1 MADTADPISIAE
13 EAAGNS
19 SLPMLFVFTSATLTI
34 AVVVG
39 VVLFMLRHRRSSTS
53 DSKAQEKKATGEG
66 ALLDTSNSVGVADL
80 AYMVEKLHPESSHF
94 DLLLTVCSTP
104 ENIEWSMAA
113 LGKVEEQRQERIE
126 KKKLEKPKNEAD
138 KAAFDFDSLMN
149 DDGGWDED
157 DDDDEEDEQVKEARL
172 KAKHA
177 EAVKQADL
185 ARLKQATGQAVQLM
199 EGVDDGVLGQEWVE
213 ATLSKAKVWP
223 PADIGLLKDAKFD
236 YKGEKV
242 SAMDHPG
249 LRRNLCM
256 TVGRLNSQML
266 NSHPELL
273 EAGSKKLIDYTYFR
287 ASMEFRQRVGIL
299 LEAALRVAM
308 TLRAYRLV
316 TTIVETVAMFK
327 IGCPHDALG
336 WFEDMMKRQ
345 YDCLPRC
352 VVQSH
357 AIVTPGENEIATGD
371 MCELQ
376 LELERSHAEKFLR
389 QKIAMFQKQGIP
401 PQVGLQSYREGW
413 WIALRMERLDGKT
426 EVEKLNPHHTILSQI
441 DPKDVEKFDKEDP
454 AYRLIVAW
462 PMVVQNVAQKTGK
475 ASIQVKA
482 PTVAGKYRFFAGIR
496 SQDFLG
502 ADQEVSID
510 VTVVDRSTVVRTEKK
525 PEIESKEPEIESG
538 GEAKKDN

>member
-1 MADTADPISIAE
+1 LITTMTDPVNLNAEEDAAADTSMSMPLFLVCAS
-13 EAAGNS
+13 AA
-19 SLPMLFVFTSATLTI
+19 ATI
-34 AVVVG
+34 GMVVG
-39 VVLFMLRHRRSSTS
+39 VILYVMRRRRGSSS
-53 DSKAQEKKATGEG
+53 DDKSEADKKVDEG

-80 AYMVEKLHPESSHF
+80 AYLVEKLHPESTHF

-104 ENIEWSMAA
+104 ENIDWSMQA
-113 LGKVEEQRQERIE
+113 LAKVEVARQERIE
-126 KKKLEKPKNEAD
+126 KKKLEKPKSEAD

-149 DDGGWDED
+149 DDGGWDA
-157 DDDDEEDEQVKEARL
+157 DDDEDENEDEVAKEMRL
-172 KAKHA
+172 KGKQA
-177 EAVKQADL
+177 EAEKQADL
-185 ARLKQATGQAVQLM
+185 ARLKQATGQAIQLM
-199 EGVDDGVLGQEWVE
+199 EGIDDGVLGQEWVE

-223 PADIGLLKDAKFD
+223 PEDIGLLKDATFD
-236 YKGEKV
+236 YKGKQV

-273 EAGSKKLIDYTYFR
+273 EAGSQKLIDYTYFR

-327 IGCPHDALG
+327 IGCPHDSLP
-336 WFEDMMKRQ
+336 WFEDMMQRQ

-357 AIVTPGENEIATGD
+357 AFVTPGEQEVATGD

-376 LELERSHAEKFLR
+376 LELERTHAEKFLR

-413 WIALRMERLDGKT
+413 WIALRMERLDGKA
-426 EVEKLNPHHTILSQI
+426 EVEKLNPHESILSQI
-441 DPKDVEKFDKEDP
+441 DPKDVEKFEKEDP
-454 AYRLIVAW
+454 KYRLIVAW

-482 PTVAGKYRFFAGIR
+482 PTVAGKYRFFVGIK

-502 ADQEVSID
+502 ADQEVPID
-510 VTVVDRSTVVRTEKK
+510 VTVVDRSTVTRTEKV
-525 PEIESKEPEIESG
+525 PEIKTE
-538 GEAKKDN
+538 EAKKDE

>member
-1 MADTADPISIAE
+1 
-13 EAAGNS
+13 
-19 SLPMLFVFTSATLTI
+19 
-34 AVVVG
+34 
-39 VVLFMLRHRRSSTS
+39 
-53 DSKAQEKKATGEG
+53 
-66 ALLDTSNSVGVADL
+66 
-80 AYMVEKLHPESSHF
+80 
-94 DLLLTVCSTP
+94 
-104 ENIEWSMAA
+104 
-113 LGKVEEQRQERIE
+113 
-126 KKKLEKPKNEAD
+126 
-138 KAAFDFDSLMN
+138 
-149 DDGGWDED
+149 
-157 DDDDEEDEQVKEARL
+157 
-172 KAKHA
+172 
-177 EAVKQADL
+177 
-185 ARLKQATGQAVQLM
+185 
-199 EGVDDGVLGQEWVE
+199 LGQEWVE

-223 PADIGLLKDAKFD
+223 PEDIGLLKDATFD
-236 YKGEKV
+236 YKGKQV

-299 LEAALRVAM
+299 LEAALRVSM

-327 IGCPHDALG
+327 IGCPHDSLA

-357 AIVTPGENEIATGD
+357 AFVTPDEQEIATGD

-376 LELERSHAEKFLR
+376 LELERTHAEKFLR

-413 WIALRMERLDGKT
+413 WIALRMERLDGKA

-441 DPKDVEKFDKEDP
+441 DPKDVEKFEKEDP
-454 AYRLIVAW
+454 KYRLIVAW

-482 PTVAGKYRFFAGIR
+482 PSVAGKYRFFVGIK

-502 ADQEVSID
+502 ADQEVPID
-510 VTVVDRSTVVRTEKK
+510 VTVVDRSTVVRTEKV
-525 PEIESKEPEIESG
+525 PEIKTE
-538 GEAKKDN
+538 EAKKDE